1 MEVRGINDQEQKID
15 RYISEMANEIA
26 VFLQNMVRADSCN
39 PPGDTRETVDVIA
52 RALSGS
58 GIEFDRHLFG
68 ECHESIVATIN
79 PGRKPNLLFNS
90 HIDTVPVGD
99 LQRWKHSPHS
109 GEIEAGR
116 LYGRGAADAKASVAA
131 MVMAA
136 LAIVRCGIKLK
147 GSLTINPAA
156 DEELG
161 GDRGVKYLID
171 SGALKP
177 DLVVIGE
184 ITGNNV
190 AIAHKGFIWFKV
202 ISRGRTAHGSTP
214 WDGINAISKMVRFLC
229 LLEKRLEVSFSQK
242 SHPLTPPPTLNIGLI
257 EGGVKGNVVADHC
270 TAVLDRRILP
280 NETYEEAMAEI
291 EAVIETV
298 KHEDPEADLSTELIS
313 YGAPLQTDPG
323 EELVRVATNLCSE
336 FGLSGSPVE
345 YRQSTDGRYFSA
357 AGIPTILLGPGE
369 PETAHAPNE
378 SIAVSDVVEAARL
391 YALLAMRALDVKVR

>member
-1 MEVRGINDQEQKID
+1 MRKINDLEQRIIN
-15 RYISEMANEIA
+15 YINGMEHEIA
-26 VFLQNMVRADSCN
+26 AFLQNMVRADSCN
-39 PPGDTRETVDVIA
+39 PPGDTRETVDVIV
-52 RALSGS
+52 RALSES
-58 GIEFDRHLFG
+58 GIGFDRHLVDG
-68 ECHESIVATIN
+68 CHESIVATIN

-90 HIDTVPVGD
+90 HIDTVPVGA
-99 LQRWKHSPHS
+99 LQRWSNSPHS

-136 LAIVRCGIKLK
+136 LAITGCGIKLK
-147 GSLTINPAA
+147 GSLTVNPVA

-161 GDRGVKYLID
+161 GDRGVKHLID
-171 SGALKP
+171 SGVLKP

-202 ISRGRTAHGSTP
+202 VSRGRTAHGSTP
-214 WDGINAISKMVRFLC
+214 WDGINAISKMIRFLC
-229 LLEKRLEVSFSQK
+229 LLEKRLEVSFAQK
-242 SHPLTPPPTLNIGLI
+242 KHPLTPPPTLNIGLI

-298 KHEDPEADLSTELIS
+298 KREDPEADLSTELIS

-323 EELVRVATNLCSE
+323 EKLVRVATNLCSE
-336 FGLSGSPVE
+336 FGLSSSPVE

-378 SIAVSDVVEAARL
+378 NIAISDVVEAVRL
-391 YALLAMRALDVKVR
+391 YALLAMRVLEVEER